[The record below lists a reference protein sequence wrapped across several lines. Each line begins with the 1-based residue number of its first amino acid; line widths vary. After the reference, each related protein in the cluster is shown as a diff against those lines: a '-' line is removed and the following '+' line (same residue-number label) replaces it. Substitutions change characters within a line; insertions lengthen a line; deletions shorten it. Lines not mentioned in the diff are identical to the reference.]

1 MIKPSLW
8 IYIPCISGGGTERFF
23 TQLASSLSTSYR
35 ITFFYSIPNN
45 SVHLYNKQKDCI
57 YVLLP
62 TKSALLSAVYLS
74 ILSHI
79 RRPNII
85 LTAQNHCNVYFTL
98 LKSFFFRHSSL
109 VISERAV
116 ASLALADN
124 PTLAR
129 KFIRHLIPYVYNR
142 ADIIITQTN
151 AVKSDLIDKFSVSE
165 SLIKVIPNF
174 IDIDHI
180 YSALNSTSHVSLND
194 FGISKPYIISLG
206 RLVPQK
212 GHKYLI
218 SAFHQVS
225 GLIPHNLYIC
235 GLGPD
240 LDSLRDLCTSLN
252 ISHRVIFLGY
262 VQSPYSL
269 IYHSSLFIL
278 PSLYEGMP
286 NALLEAISLDV
297 PVISSNCP
305 SGPYEILGQSYPSLL
320 YNPTDFNSLSRLIIK
335 QLNSPLKVDK
345 SLLSS
350 FSVEYVSM
358 RFSSLLA
365 SLLR

>member
-1 MIKPSLW
+1 M
-8 IYIPCISGGGTERFF
+8 
-23 TQLASSLSTSYR
+23 
-35 ITFFYSIPNN
+35 
-45 SVHLYNKQKDCI
+45 
-57 YVLLP
+57 
-62 TKSALLSAVYLS
+62 
-74 ILSHI
+74 
-79 RRPNII
+79 
-85 LTAQNHCNVYFTL
+85 
-98 LKSFFFRHSSL
+98 

-116 ASLALADN
+116 ASLALGDN

-129 KFIRHLIPYVYNR
+129 KLIRYLIPFVYNR
-142 ADIIITQTN
+142 ADIIVTQTS
-151 AVKSDLIDKFSVSE
+151 AVKYDLIEKFSVSE
-165 SLIKVIPNF
+165 SLITVIPNF
-174 IDIDHI
+174 IDADHI
-180 YSALNSTSHVSLND
+180 YSTLNSTSCESINN
-194 FGISKPYIISLG
+194 FRISKPYIISLG

-218 SAFHQVS
+218 SAFHQVCGS
-225 GLIPHNLYIC
+225 IPHNLYIC
-235 GLGPD
+235 GVGPD
-240 LDSLRDLCTSLN
+240 LDSLRNLCTSLN

-262 VQSPYSL
+262 VETPYPL
-269 IYHSSLFIL
+269 IHHSSLFIL

-305 SGPYEILGQSYPSLL
+305 SGPFEILGQSYPSLL
-320 YNPTDFNSLSRLIIK
+320 YYPTDVHSLSQLILK

-365 SLLR
+365 SLSR